1 MEERYLIWCGPD
13 FAPRGIGA
21 DYKRV
26 IKLNS
31 FPGRGNVN
39 LKFENIST
47 KLAQNIPSLAMDLLE
62 ISSYVYCADQSVSR
76 GGKTWPQDGKK
87 WIRNFVFNIP
97 VRNVDVWN
105 NENIKEQLSEILGFL
120 SDDNYEFNFRK
131 CERDIP
137 TDQYFVLDQGK
148 PWFRADSILL
158 FSGGLDSTAGMIDET
173 INKNN
178 NVVLVS
184 HRPAPQ
190 ISKRQLDLLEQY
202 NYLSGSPK
210 KLLHIPVWVNK
221 DPGLTKDFN
230 QRTRS
235 FLYASLAACVAFF
248 YKLDTIKIYEN
259 GIISTNLPL
268 AGQLVGARA
277 SRSTHP
283 KVLAGLSMLFSTV
296 FNFEFRVENPYFWK
310 TKSDVVR
317 VIKDSGLSPLIK
329 ITNSCSHTRAAS
341 ILQSHCGVCSQ
352 CIERKLAS
360 LYNGIEEDDPDEKY
374 KIRLFEDP
382 LDQPDAKKMV
392 EPYFRQAAFMEIAS
406 IDQFFGKFGEV
417 QRVLN
422 HAGLTPSETA
432 RRVFEL
438 HRRHGRQ
445 VGEVIAKQLERN
457 IDNIRL
463 KKIDPNSLLAILV
476 RQPIRK
482 KIEPCLVTFPTPGGT
497 RWEDITIEI
506 RSDDSAR
513 IKVDDFVKTY
523 TAIEM
528 GFRDGR
534 RGDRPNLQ
542 WDLLVLFAE
551 KNGILSWESGN
562 GGPVIYKKIQR
573 LKDVLKAFFQLRD
586 SPVKTYQKKSGYMTR
601 FKISDKR
608 RGG

>member
-1 MEERYLIWCGPD
+1 VDEKHLIWCGPD
-13 FAPRGIGA
+13 PSPKDIGGI
-21 DYKRV
+21 YKRV

-31 FPGRGNVN
+31 FPEKGNIN

-47 KLAQNIPSLAMDLLE
+47 RLAQNIPPLAMDLLE
-62 ISSYVYCADQSVSR
+62 ISSYVYCADQSVRR

-97 VRNVDVWN
+97 VRNIDIWN
-105 NENIKEQLSEILGFL
+105 KEDIKEQLSETLGFL

-137 TDQYFVLDQGK
+137 TEQYFDFDQGQ
-148 PWFRADSILL
+148 PWFEADSILL

-173 INKNN
+173 VNKNN

-190 ISKRQLDLLEQY
+190 ISKRQLELLKRFRF
-202 NYLSGSPK
+202 LSDSPK
-210 KLLHIPVWVNK
+210 KILHIPVWVNK

-248 YKLDTIKIYEN
+248 YKLDAIKIYEN

-268 AGQLVGARA
+268 SGQLVGARA

-283 KVLAGLSMLFSTV
+283 KVLAGLSKLLSTV
-296 FNFEFRVENPYFWK
+296 FGFEFKVENPYFWK

-317 VIKDSGLSPLIK
+317 VIKDSDLSPLIK

-341 ILQSHCGVCSQ
+341 ILHSHCGVCSQ
-352 CIERKLAS
+352 CIERKLAT

-392 EPYFRQAAFMEIAS
+392 EPYFGYTEFLEQAS
-406 IDQFFGKFGEV
+406 IDQFFARFGEV

-422 HAGLTPSETA
+422 HVGLTPSEAA
-432 RRVFEL
+432 RKVYEL
-438 HRRHGRQ
+438 HRRNGRQ
-445 VGEVIAKQLERN
+445 VGEVTAKQIKRN

-463 KKIDPNSLLAILV
+463 KKINPNSLMAILV
-476 RQPIRK
+476 KQPIRK
-482 KIEPCLVTFPTPGGT
+482 KIESGSVTFPTPRGT

-513 IKVDDFVKTY
+513 IKVDDTVKTY
-523 TAIEM
+523 TAIDM

-534 RGDRPNLQ
+534 RGDRLNLQ

-573 LKDVLKAFFQLRD
+573 LKDALKAFFHLQD
-586 SPVKTYQKKSGYMTR
+586 SPIKTYQKKSGYTTR
-601 FKISDKR
+601 FKIFDKR